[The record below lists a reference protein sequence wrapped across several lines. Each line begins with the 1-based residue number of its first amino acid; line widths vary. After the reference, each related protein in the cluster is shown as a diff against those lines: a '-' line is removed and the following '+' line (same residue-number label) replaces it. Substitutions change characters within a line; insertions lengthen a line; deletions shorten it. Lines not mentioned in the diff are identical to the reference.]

1 LLKNLAMGK
10 KNLLFLLLL
19 AALGSAKA
27 QSVADLTENT
37 PYKNNGLEYGF
48 YISNERTKEVK
59 GEDYERYEIV
69 LYVNNNSTCPKIIPM
84 RNALVGTAATDETLL
99 ANFTVKNATGKRLT
113 SKSGKVNA
121 RSWFTQFKL
130 PDGTRVQAQAGFI
143 LRIGE
148 SVSNKIT
155 VIVPKG
161 ERPNVNC
168 RMVNVQE

>member
-1 LLKNLAMGK
+1 LLKNLAMQK
-10 KNLLFLLLL
+10 KIILLSLLVL
-19 AALGSAKA
+19 AFCHTHA
-27 QSVADLTENT
+27 QTVADLTENM

-48 YISNERTKEVK
+48 YVSNERSKEVK

-69 LYVNNNSTCPKIIPM
+69 LYVNNNSSCAKIIPL
-84 RNALVGTAATDETLL
+84 RNAIFGNTQADETLL
-99 ANFTVKNATGKRLT
+99 ADFTVKNATGKRLT

-121 RSWFTQFKL
+121 RAWYTQVRL
-130 PDGTRVQAQAGFI
+130 SDGTKVQAQAGYI

-148 SVSNKIT
+148 SMSNKII

-161 ERPNVNC
+161 ERPVVNC